1 MANQKY
7 KIELTALDKTKKAFS
22 AVKTNLSKAVALFVA
37 SGSAWDLSRFLNT
50 GKRRN

>member
-22 AVKTNLSKAVALFVA
+22 NVKKGLGGIGKAAGGA
-37 SGSAWDLSRFLNT
+37 AAGS
-50 GKRRN
+50 